1 MKIYPAVLGVWVIGG
16 PQLQRITLS
25 QLHRAMH
32 PTCTELAKLIYHV
45 SVSVGGGACTLVC
58 TLHQSSSA
66 ALQVGQGQAAHLI
79 LPPWRYAHPALWP

>member
-1 MKIYPAVLGVWVIGG
+1 MNMKIYPAVLGVWVIGG

-45 SVSVGGGACTLVC
+45 SVSVGGG
-58 TLHQSSSA
+58 H
-66 ALQVGQGQAAHLI
+66 AHSCVPYIRVVL
-79 LPPWRYAHPALWP
+79 LLCRLAKVRQLT